1 MAIGFYQNDV
11 LKAVG
16 SFFTSSKL
24 LSEFRPISCCNI
36 AYKYITKILA
46 NRLKLCLADVIGPTK
61 STFILGRSIAENIIS
76 CLAACGIPNK
86 FLHWVEV
93 CITSLKFS
101 IEFNGSLVD
110 ISEVRA

>member
-1 MAIGFYQNDV
+1 MFDDQGSKFEDPIQLKEMAIGFYQNDV

-61 STFILGRSIAENIIS
+61 SAFIQGRSIAENML
-76 CLAACGIPNK
+76 LAQEMMRGGLL
-86 FLHWVEV
+86 FY
-93 CITSLKFS
+93 
-101 IEFNGSLVD
+101 
-110 ISEVRA
+110 